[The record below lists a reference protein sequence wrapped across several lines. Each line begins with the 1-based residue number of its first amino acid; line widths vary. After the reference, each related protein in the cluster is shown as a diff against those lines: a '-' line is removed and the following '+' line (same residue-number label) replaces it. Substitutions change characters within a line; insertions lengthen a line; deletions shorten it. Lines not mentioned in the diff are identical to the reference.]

1 MNKILETLGDY
12 GIIPIIKIDAAAN
25 ALPLAEALC
34 AGGLPVAEITFR
46 TACAKEAIEKI
57 TREMPDMLVGAGTV
71 LTCEQAE
78 TAIEAGAKF
87 ILSPGINPKVVKYC
101 IERGITI
108 IPGCSSPTDIETA
121 LELGLDVVKFFPAEA
136 AGGLEMIKAMAAP
149 YGSVKFIPTG
159 GINESNILSYLK
171 FDKVLA
177 CGGSYMVKDEYIRNG
192 EFDKITALTKQ
203 AVELILGL
211 EIKKIGVNGDD
222 KLLDFFE
229 FSEKPYI
236 EIQTNFPKRAVAYFQ
251 RMGIK
256 NELNGYSI
264 NLMPKK

>member
-12 GIIPIIKIDAAAN
+12 GIIPVIKIDDDSN
-25 ALPLAEALC
+25 ALPLAKALF

-46 TACAKEAIEKI
+46 TAFAKKAIEII
-57 TREMPDMLVGAGTV
+57 TREIPDMLVGAGTV
-71 LTCEQAE
+71 LTCEQVDN
-78 TAIEAGAKF
+78 AIQAGAEF
-87 ILSPGINPKVVKYC
+87 IVSPGINPKVVKYC

-203 AVELILGL
+203 AVELMLGF
-211 EIKKIGVNGDD
+211 EIKKIGVNREE

-229 FSEKPYI
+229 YSEKPYI
-236 EIQTNFPKRAVAYFQ
+236 EIQTNFPKRANAYCQ
-251 RMGIK
+251 RMGIED
-256 NELNGYSI
+256 NLNGYAI
-264 NLMPKK
+264 KIIGV